1 MIGDRIRH
9 ARLAAGLTLDALG
22 EKVGVTHTAIQK
34 YEKGILTPP
43 SSQLLK
49 LARACG
55 TRVEYFFRTHEVE
68 LLEPEFRRLAT
79 FGKTAQEA
87 LKIKANSR
95 A

>member
-1 MIGDRIRH
+1 MIGNRIRQ

-49 LARACG
+49 LAQACG
-55 TRVEYFFRTHEVE
+55 DK
-68 LLEPEFRRLAT
+68 
-79 FGKTAQEA
+79 G
-87 LKIKANSR
+87 
-95 A
+95 